1 MLCAVDRKMMWCGV
15 ADIDTIKAFAIILN
29 NFNQMKFKP
38 INSAQLCDTHS
49 ALFFSAQMNKISTHQ
64 VVLSAFMENSSWSC
78 Y

>member
-38 INSAQLCDTHS
+38 INSAHR

-64 VVLSAFMENSSWSC
+64 VVLSAFMENSSWLC